1 MKMTRTLGLIGVPS
15 SAGAHAPGQ
24 EKAPQYL
31 RHAGLVEHLE
41 AAGIRL
47 VDHGDLPRVRFR
59 PDKAHRRQQNVTT
72 VLEVATH
79 VAEQVD
85 LALQGRETLLVLG
98 GDCTIELGILSGAL
112 RHGEDLGLLYFDA
125 NTDLNIPAS
134 VTGGFLD
141 WMGMAHMLGEAGAVE
156 ELSHIGPRF
165 PLLTDDN
172 VIFFAYVPGELT
184 AWEQTVFVRRS
195 LHGYVADHIIGR
207 ARDAAVEAVAE
218 MEKRA
223 ERFLV
228 HFDVDVIDFLDFPIA
243 DFPQPNAVLTF
254 QEAMACLEVFVSSPK
269 CVGLTITEFNPD
281 HADEDGVFVATF
293 VEGVVSA
300 FARVKR

>member
-31 RHAGLVEHLE
+31 CHAGLVERLE

-98 GDCTIELGILSGAL
+98 GDCTIELGVLSGAL
-112 RHGEDLGLLYFDA
+112 RHEEDLGLLYFDA

-134 VTGGFLD
+134 V
-141 WMGMAHMLGEAGAVE
+141 
-156 ELSHIGPRF
+156 
-165 PLLTDDN
+165 
-172 VIFFAYVPGELT
+172 VI
-184 AWEQTVFVRRS
+184 
-195 LHGYVADHIIGR
+195 
-207 ARDAAVEAVAE
+207 
-218 MEKRA
+218 
-223 ERFLV
+223 
-228 HFDVDVIDFLDFPIA
+228 
-243 DFPQPNAVLTF
+243 
-254 QEAMACLEVFVSSPK
+254 CL
-269 CVGLTITEFNPD
+269 
-281 HADEDGVFVATF
+281 
-293 VEGVVSA
+293 
-300 FARVKR
+300 